1 MRSIFVVCAIALLSG
16 CARLP
21 GGGSDR
27 AVEVTVNTGI
37 DSTLRVAATQLQH
50 HGYIVTPAGENR
62 LVTAP
67 RAVPDY
73 LVGKDA
79 ELRNRQWFVQVS
91 ADRSAFVRGTR
102 LSVTA
107 FLIPPTA
114 AGTTAPQV
122 QNAIPVTS
130 DHQLWQEVRSI
141 ARWIQDGARR

>member
-21 GGGSDR
+21 GGGNDR
-27 AVEVTVNTGI
+27 AVEVTVSTGI

-50 HGYIVTPAGENR
+50 HGYIVSPAGENR

-67 RAVPDY
+67 RPVPDY

-79 ELRNRQWFVQVS
+79 ELRNRQWFVQVA

-107 FLIPPTA
+107 YLVPPSA
-114 AGTTAPQV
+114 AGATAPQV